1 MVFQEK
7 QTVTFTHYFKQTN
20 SFYEFILCPAS
31 QKHTLDVFAVDIT
44 ARKDAENTLR
54 EINKKL
60 EMTLGIARI
69 IPWRWD
75 LKEGLIYCEAQKILD
90 HMNFTK
96 EKNSTVQVDI
106 IKASEYFRKIH
117 PEDFERMHHVHENL
131 ISGKLQHIK
140 EEYRIITEV
149 EGRKITDWMETNAV
163 IDQRDKNGYPIS
175 LVGSLL
181 LITERKRQEE
191 ALIRAR
197 EKAQESDRLKSAFL
211 ANMSHEIR
219 TPLNAIVGF
228 SSLLTA
234 TENETERKAYLEQFN
249 RRTHVLGRIV
259 SAITLVLLV
268 GAPFLIGTFLGAMPD
283 MGAVAKGFLSV
294 GLVWTVSSVAEFLI
308 YTPMLGAGGG
318 YLAFITGN
326 LINMKIPCAV
336 NARDIVGTKTGTA
349 ENEIIS
355 TLSIATSSLVTIVVL
370 ALGVALLVPLQPVL
384 QSPVLQ
390 PAFANVVPALFGA
403 MAYQYFRKNVQVAVA
418 PLVVMSLLFMLVP
431 SLTSSTSFMIIPSG
445 ALAIGIAYSM
455 YRKQKKEADV
465 K

>member
-1 MVFQEK
+1 M
-7 QTVTFTHYFKQTN
+7 
-20 SFYEFILCPAS
+20 
-31 QKHTLDVFAVDIT
+31 
-44 ARKDAENTLR
+44 
-54 EINKKL
+54 
-60 EMTLGIARI
+60 
-69 IPWRWD
+69 
-75 LKEGLIYCEAQKILD
+75 
-90 HMNFTK
+90 
-96 EKNSTVQVDI
+96 
-106 IKASEYFRKIH
+106 
-117 PEDFERMHHVHENL
+117 
-131 ISGKLQHIK
+131 
-140 EEYRIITEV
+140 
-149 EGRKITDWMETNAV
+149 
-163 IDQRDKNGYPIS
+163 
-175 LVGSLL
+175 
-181 LITERKRQEE
+181 
-191 ALIRAR
+191 
-197 EKAQESDRLKSAFL
+197 
-211 ANMSHEIR
+211 
-219 TPLNAIVGF
+219 
-228 SSLLTA
+228 
-234 TENETERKAYLEQFN
+234 NETERKAYLEQFN

-294 GLVWTVSSVAEFLI
+294 GVVWAVSSVAEFLI

-431 SLTSSTSFMIIPSG
+431 SLTGSTSFMIIPSG